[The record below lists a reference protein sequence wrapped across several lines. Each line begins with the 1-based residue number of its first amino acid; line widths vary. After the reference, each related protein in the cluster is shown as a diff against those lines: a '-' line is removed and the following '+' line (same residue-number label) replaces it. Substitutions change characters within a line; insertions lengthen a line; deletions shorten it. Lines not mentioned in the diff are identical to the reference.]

1 MYMYIKRWLCF
12 DFICIKFELIYNM
25 YIEQTSALNIHTVI
39 RCRFESTSGF
49 LFDTVPVCLGNSN
62 PGRWIMQF
70 LTQIHEICNLNKNIC
85 TSEYSKWKY
94 INKFF
99 SLQIGFNS
107 SWLWCGLVFTLEL

>member
-49 LFDTVPVCLGNSN
+49 LFDTVPVWLGNSN
-62 PGRWIMQF
+62 LGRWIMQF
-70 LTQIHEICNLNKNIC
+70 LTQIHEIYMYLNKNIC

-99 SLQIGFNS
+99 FASDRI
-107 SWLWCGLVFTLEL
+107 